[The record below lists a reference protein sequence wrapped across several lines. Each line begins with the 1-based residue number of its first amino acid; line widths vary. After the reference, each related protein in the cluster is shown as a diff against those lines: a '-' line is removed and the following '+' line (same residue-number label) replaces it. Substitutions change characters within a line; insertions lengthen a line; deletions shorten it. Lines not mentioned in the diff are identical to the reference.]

1 MTIDKAKSVINE
13 LKLYVEDLHSYSADD
28 VSETLEFVTKAL
40 EQKSYKSEARRWK
53 RRYLDLKQRIIKLEE
68 QTRWIPV
75 SERLPED
82 NIHVLCQFYLGG
94 MGECY
99 LAHGMFHVVG
109 GVVMTCN
116 EVIAWMP
123 LPQPYNAE
131 SEVNADDD

>member
-1 MTIDKAKSVINE
+1 MTIEEAIKE
-13 LKLYVEDLHSYSADD
+13 LKDASD
-28 VSETLEFVTKAL
+28 SEVRYGDTYNHYYEIMKRIDAFDMAIQVLVQTK
-40 EQKSYKSEARRWK
+40 
-53 RRYLDLKQRIIKLEE
+53 
-68 QTRWIPV
+68 WIPV

-99 LAHGMFHVVG
+99 LAHGVFHVVG

-123 LPQPYNAE
+123 LPQPYNVE
-131 SEVNADDD
+131 SEDKG

>member
-1 MTIDKAKSVINE
+1 MGMTNEEVIKIIKQFRDRQGNSSDDIE
-13 LKLYVEDLHSYSADD
+13 AFDLAI
-28 VSETLEFVTKAL
+28 EAL
-40 EQKSYKSEARRWK
+40 ERKKYKSEARRWK
-53 RRYLDLKQRIIKLEE
+53 RRYLDLKQRIFKLEE

-99 LAHGMFHVVG
+99 LAHGVFHVVG

-123 LPQPYNAE
+123 LPQPYNVE
-131 SEVNADDD
+131 SEDKG